1 MGIVTTALLRP
12 GTYLGHAREAVNLV
26 RAAAR
31 YPQGL
36 FDAAISCGSPAG
48 DDIHDT
54 PVVLVHGYG
63 HNRSGWFVLEG
74 HLRRAGFTNIHTVNY
89 NPLRHD
95 VPELAAR
102 LAERVNLIRTLTG
115 ASRVHLVGHSLG
127 GIVVRWY
134 VQERGGDKTVAT
146 AVTIASPHQG
156 TATAFAGLPLGAT
169 ARELIPGSWVVRRLH
184 AGARHT
190 DVRWVAYYSNLD
202 LLVQPAASASISE
215 PALAATNV
223 LIKDRGHLSIMLSP
237 ILARSIVAQLEQA
250 ESATSAA
257 RSAPA
262 A

>member
-1 MGIVTTALLRP
+1 VGIVTTALLRP
-12 GTYLGHAREAVNLV
+12 ETYLGHAREAVNLV

-31 YPQGL
+31 YPKGV
-36 FDAAISCGSPAG
+36 FEAAISCASVG
-48 DDIHDT
+48 DELHDT

-102 LAERVNLIRTLTG
+102 LAERIELIRTLTG
-115 ASRVHLVGHSLG
+115 APKVHLVGHSLG

-134 VQERGGDKTVAT
+134 VQELGGDRCVET
-146 AVTIASPHQG
+146 AITIASPHHG

-169 ARELIPGSWVVRRLH
+169 ARELIPGSWVVNRLH
-184 AGARHT
+184 AGAKPT
-190 DVRWVAYYSNLD
+190 TVRWIAYYSNLD
-202 LLVQPAASASISE
+202 LLVQPANSATISE
-215 PALAATNV
+215 PALSATNV
-223 LIKDRGHLSIMLSP
+223 LVKDQGHLSIMLSP
-237 ILARSIVAQLEQA
+237 VLARSIVAQLEHA
-250 ESATSAA
+250 ESRTDAGA
-257 RSAPA
+257 APA